1 MTDVSSLPRNLRIRV
16 WLLRLPLRLLAALPW
31 RLLQGLGNVLG
42 SVMFALGGKRRRI
55 ADINISRCFP
65 EMAEPARR
73 ALVKQNFQETMK
85 GFLEA
90 AIAWE
95 SPARLRQQVRIEGGE
110 HLEAALAKGHGILV
124 LSFHYTTLEICCM
137 AVAQRFGCGG
147 MYRPHND
154 PALEAV
160 IHRGRSQ
167 YVKRMIERK
176 NPRDMIRALQENL
189 AMMILPDQDFG
200 ARNSQFARFF
210 GIETAWAESISR
222 LSRISGAPAVL
233 MRQSRERDGI
243 VITISPPMTA
253 FPGADVQQDLQR
265 VSDFLEADL
274 RQQPANYLWTHRRF
288 KTRPPGEPSFYQ

>member
-1 MTDVSSLPRNLRIRV
+1 MADVSSLPPSLRFRI
-16 WLLRLPLRLLAALPW
+16 WLLRLPLRLLAHLPW
-31 RLLQGLGNVLG
+31 RVLQGLGSLLG
-42 SVMFALGGKRRRI
+42 NVMFAVGGRRRRI
-55 ADINISRCFP
+55 ADINLSRCFP
-65 EMAEPARR
+65 DLAEAERR
-73 ALVKQNFQETMK
+73 ALVKRNFQETMK

-90 AIAWE
+90 ALAWE
-95 SPARLRQQVRIEGGE
+95 SPRRLRQRVRIEGGE
-110 HLEAALAKGHGILV
+110 HLEAALAQGRGILV
-124 LSFHYTTLEICCM
+124 LTFHYTTLEACCM

-160 IHRGRSQ
+160 IHRGRAQ

-233 MRQSRERDGI
+233 MRQARERDGI
-243 VITISPPMTA
+243 VITISPAMTD

-274 RQQPANYLWTHRRF
+274 RLQPSNYLWTHRRF
-288 KTRPPGEPSFYQ
+288 KTRPPGEPSFYN